1 MRNVFLG
8 VVFLALIAHDVL
20 NYVVQVLVA
29 LHR

>member
-8 VVFLALIAHDVL
+8 VFLALVAHDVL
-20 NYVVQVLVA
+20 NIVVQLLLS

>member
-8 VVFLALIAHDVL
+8 VFLALVAHDVL
-20 NYVVQVLVA
+20 VYAMQALVA

>member
-8 VVFLALIAHDVL
+8 VFLALVAHDVL
-20 NYVVQVLVA
+20 NAVVQVLVA